1 MNTLLG
7 FPAGRF
13 LNQINEGDG
22 SPGSGAPEAP
32 DFKGLFFVYLYGAYE
47 HCIVDGFR
55 EALIAANAHGLADV
69 EVRPELA
76 GLAFNRWFDSLE
88 SARCAQP
95 VAETD
100 DCHEN
105 PLEVPRHL
113 IGMFSFAADAVVDPF

>member
-7 FPAGRF
+7 FPAGRP

-88 SARCAQP
+88 SAPGAPSRWQKRTTVTKTLSKCP
-95 VAETD
+95 G
-100 DCHEN
+100 
-105 PLEVPRHL
+105 
-113 IGMFSFAADAVVDPF
+113 I

>member
-7 FPAGRF
+7 FPPAAFSTR
-13 LNQINEGDG
+13 
-22 SPGSGAPEAP
+22 STKVTAHRAPVRRRP
-32 DFKGLFFVYLYGAYE
+32 DFRALFFVYLYGAYE

-88 SARCAQP
+88 SAPGAPSRWQKRTTVTKTLSKCP
-95 VAETD
+95 G
-100 DCHEN
+100 
-105 PLEVPRHL
+105 
-113 IGMFSFAADAVVDPF
+113 I